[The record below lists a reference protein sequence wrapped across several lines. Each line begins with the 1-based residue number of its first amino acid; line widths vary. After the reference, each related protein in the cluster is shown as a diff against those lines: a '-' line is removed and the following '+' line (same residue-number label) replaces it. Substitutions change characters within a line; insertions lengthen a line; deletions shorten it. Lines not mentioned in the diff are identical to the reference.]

1 MKKPRSILV
10 LLLTAAIWILPL
22 AAACDS
28 NTPRAD
34 AFDPKDFVPTP
45 SPTDWISPAGSS
57 VHHVEVESFDMEKVP
72 AVKIELP
79 AEQVSELLSP
89 LSDGGCLAV
98 SVKTAAGE
106 NSKVAIRLDLRAIRF
121 NPDGSVLW
129 DRVLDTIDHSGYVTA
144 LSVFPD
150 GAFVIGVRPAG
161 SISPNRDPVDLLYRF
176 SPEGNLQWK
185 TDAPLFA
192 TGAIEHLF
200 SLPDGAVLAVGTVSS
215 KESNDISLIRMEQD
229 GTLTR
234 QLILV
239 TPQYD
244 TLMDADYAPGIG
256 LVILY
261 RNEDFGTAGVSPRQ
275 RSSLGCFNEQVQ
287 KIWTV
292 ETAVG
297 EPLYQVD
304 AVDGKGIL
312 AQGYVQ
318 DASTSHSTLFYF
330 SPLGAKTWSCTPAD
344 QPSWLTGAAVLKNGQ
359 LVVSSF
365 HQTEEGGQATL
376 LTIHADNGTI
386 LTEMEQMPGMATQL
400 IPTADGGF
408 TLVLR
413 QGVRSLPQPPHIS
426 SLWTDTEAIVAH
438 YDKDLRLKWRRTI
451 DQYKHSL
458 RTDNIIATVDD
469 RLFVG

>member
-215 KESNDISLIRMEQD
+215 KESNDISLIRMEQE
-229 GTLTR
+229 
-234 QLILV
+234 
-239 TPQYD
+239 
-244 TLMDADYAPGIG
+244 IG
-256 LVILY
+256 
-261 RNEDFGTAGVSPRQ
+261 R
-275 RSSLGCFNEQVQ
+275 
-287 KIWTV
+287 
-292 ETAVG
+292 
-297 EPLYQVD
+297 
-304 AVDGKGIL
+304 
-312 AQGYVQ
+312 
-318 DASTSHSTLFYF
+318 AS
-330 SPLGAKTWSCTPAD
+330 C
-344 QPSWLTGAAVLKNGQ
+344 
-359 LVVSSF
+359 
-365 HQTEEGGQATL
+365 
-376 LTIHADNGTI
+376 
-386 LTEMEQMPGMATQL
+386 
-400 IPTADGGF
+400 
-408 TLVLR
+408 R
-413 QGVRSLPQPPHIS
+413 VR
-426 SLWTDTEAIVAH
+426 V
-438 YDKDLRLKWRRTI
+438 
-451 DQYKHSL
+451 
-458 RTDNIIATVDD
+458 
-469 RLFVG
+469 